1 MGAIS
6 FKRAAAAMAL
16 AGLLAAL
23 PQGQA
28 RAQLVDTLPTINVTD
43 SRLGKGIV
51 GTSTSVITAEEIER
65 TPAESLQEILSRQPG
80 VQTWS
85 TFGAVNGARTVIDI
99 RGFGAAAPSNTLVL
113 IDGRRLTDVDLAGV
127 DLAAIPRQ
135 SIERIEITRGN
146 SGAVLYGGNA
156 VGGVV
161 NIVTKKNVGIPASV
175 RVEAAFGSFGQK
187 EGSASVH
194 GSSGGWTASAYGN
207 AINSD
212 GYRENNE
219 YRQRNGIAD
228 IRYSDAQGSAFL
240 TLSADDQK
248 LGLPGARRVD
258 PAMGINQLVTDRRGA
273 TTPNDYADKQGL
285 SATAGFTRM
294 LNASTELIVD
304 GGVRWKG
311 QQAAALLEFQEN
323 YLDTTLTTAS
333 VTPRIIHQH
342 DLFGMP
348 SRLIAGVDYYNAGFD
363 QDRSRFKGEA
373 PIHRYALRQQTLA
386 GYAQNAV
393 AVRPDT
399 DVSFGG
405 RVEWMKL
412 SARDQFDVNAPGA
425 AFCFGGFCFP
435 NGIEGLPLDT
445 TDSNHA
451 LHAGFEHRFNP
462 NLAIFGRAARSF
474 RTPNVDERVAMAPS
488 FPLTPTT
495 FDLRAQTS
503 HDMEIGLRGRAG
515 PLETQWSIYDM
526 RLENEIH
533 YSPATSTNTNLDP
546 TRRWGHETSVIYHV
560 SDALRLTGAYAYTNA
575 TFREGPFAG
584 NEVPLVSKHTGNIG
598 IAWDIWQKYLTFDGV
613 VRFVG
618 SRRMDNDQVNLQP
631 LIPSFV
637 TVDMRLGGQLDQFFW
652 SVSVLNL
659 FDEEYFDYAIA
670 SAFPFGPGSR
680 LNVYNAYPQ
689 PGRTF
694 LVRAGVKW

>member
-1 MGAIS
+1 MGAIG
-6 FKRAAAAMAL
+6 FKRAAGAMAL
-16 AGLLAAL
+16 AGFLAAL
-23 PQGQA
+23 PQQA

-43 SRLGKGIV
+43 SRLGRGII
-51 GTSTSVITAEEIER
+51 GASTSIITAEEIER

-99 RGFGAAAPSNTLVL
+99 RGFGAAAPANTLVL

-146 SGAVLYGGNA
+146 SGAVLYGDNA
-156 VGGVV
+156 VGGVI
-161 NIVTKKNVGIPASV
+161 NIVTKKNVGAAASA

-228 IRYSDAQGSAFL
+228 IRYTDKQGSAFV

-248 LGLPGARRVD
+248 LGLPGARRFD

-273 TTPNDYADKQGL
+273 TTPDDYADKQGL

-294 LNASTELIVD
+294 LNPSTELIVD

-311 QQAAALLEFQEN
+311 QQAAALLVFQEN
-323 YLDTTLTTAS
+323 YLDTTLMTTS
-333 VTPRIIHQH
+333 VTPRVINQH
-342 DLFGMP
+342 VWWGMP
-348 SRLIAGVDYYNAGFD
+348 GRLIAGVDYYNADFN
-363 QDRSRFKGEA
+363 QDRGRFKGEA
-373 PIHRYALRQQTLA
+373 PIHRYDLKQQTLA
-386 GYAQNAV
+386 GYAQETL

-412 SARDQFDVNAPGA
+412 SARDDFDVNAPGGIS
-425 AFCFGGFCFP
+425 FGFP
-435 NGIEGLPLDT
+435 TSIGGIPLDM
-445 TDSNHA
+445 TDTNYA
-451 LHAGFEHRFNP
+451 LHVGFEHRINP
-462 NLAIFGRAARSF
+462 NLALFGRMARSF
-474 RTPNVDERVAMAPS
+474 RTPNVDERVSMVPS
-488 FPLTPTT
+488 FPLVPTT
-495 FDLRAQTS
+495 FDLNAQTT
-503 HDMEIGLRGRAG
+503 HDMEIGLRGSAG
-515 PLETQWSIYDM
+515 PLEAQWSIYDM

-546 TRRWGHETSVIYHV
+546 TRRWGHETSVVYHV
-560 SDALRLTGAYAYTNA
+560 SDALRLTGGYAYTNA
-575 TFREGPFAG
+575 TFRDGPFAG
-584 NEVPLVSKHTGNIG
+584 NEVPLVSKHTGSVG
-598 IAWDIWQKYLTFDGV
+598 LAWDIWQKYLTFDGV
-613 VRFVG
+613 VRYVG

-631 LIPSFV
+631 LIPSFATIDV
-637 TVDMRLGGQLDQFFW
+637 RLGGQLDQFFW

-659 FDEEYFDYAIA
+659 FNEEYFDYAIA
-670 SAFPFGPGSR
+670 SAYPYGPGSR